1 MTIAEASD
9 SFGLEIIILLF
20 FYEAVAGRL
29 LQVGRG
35 RLFRTSENFSRES
48 RNCKISSNKYKMK
61 T

>member
-1 MTIAEASD
+1 MTIAVASD

-35 RLFRTSENFSRES
+35 RLFRTFL
-48 RNCKISSNKYKMK
+48 K
-61 T
+61 TLKSAATNIR